1 MVWEAL
7 KLRMPYRN
15 KYVHL
20 QAIKQLIR
28 SLRMSEMETGLMH
41 TQKNIILMSA
51 LINVN

>member
-28 SLRMSEMETGLMH
+28 SLSEMETGLMH